1 LEDEAAA
8 AEKKRSEDEAAAAEK
23 KRLEDEAAAAEKKRL
38 DEEAAELE
46 RQRIEA
52 ERIAKEEAAASG
64 LMSCPGHL
72 NPPQSGR
79 AYSSLYRAENN

>member
-1 LEDEAAA
+1 
-8 AEKKRSEDEAAAAEK
+8 
-23 KRLEDEAAAAEKKRL
+23 LEDEAAAAEKKRL

-52 ERIAKEEAAASG
+52 ERIAEEEAAASG
-64 LMSCPGHL
+64 PMRCPGHL

-79 AYSSLYRAENN
+79 AHSSAHRDAVDD